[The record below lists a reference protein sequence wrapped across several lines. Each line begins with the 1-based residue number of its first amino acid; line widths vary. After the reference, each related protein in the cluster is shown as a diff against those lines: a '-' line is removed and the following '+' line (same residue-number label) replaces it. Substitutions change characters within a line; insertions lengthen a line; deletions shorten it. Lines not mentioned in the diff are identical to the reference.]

1 MQPFNLE
8 QANLFRQQ
16 LGLFNPSDKPSK
28 PTLLS
33 EHYLDFYRLPRAEFY
48 GGPTLGT
55 LNVNDNSIFC
65 AAWRP
70 TNAKAT
76 ALLVHGYMDHLGL
89 YKHLINFLLSQKIAV
104 VCFDLPGHGL
114 STGESGHS
122 KNFVNYTDV
131 LKQLI
136 EICRQHLPAPLHG
149 LGQSMGGAI
158 LLKHLI
164 NHSSHSGYPFDTLNL
179 FAPLLYP
186 KAWSTSRIFLPLIK
200 PFKKSIKRVFRPSS
214 YDQSFL
220 DFLRYKDP
228 LQPLTIPVTWLGAVD
243 IWIREFETSQGSDFP
258 VNLIQGSAD
267 KTLDWQHNTEVF
279 KEKLPNLHLCMID
292 RANHHLVNETESL
305 RCDIFDAIKL

>member
-8 QANLFRQQ
+8 QANLFKQQ

-33 EHYLDFYRLPRAEFY
+33 EHYLDFYGLPRAESN

-55 LNVNDNSIFC
+55 LNDNNRSIFC

-70 TNAKAT
+70 ANARAT

-114 STGESGHS
+114 SAGESGHS
-122 KNFVNYTDV
+122 KNFANYTDT
-131 LKQLI
+131 LEQLI
-136 EICRQHLPAPLHG
+136 EICQQHFPTPLHG

-164 NHSSHSGYPFDTLNL
+164 NHSSGTDYPFNTLNL

-186 KAWSTSRIFLPLIK
+186 KAWSTSRIFLPFIK

-214 YDQSFL
+214 YDQEFL
-220 DFLRYKDP
+220 DFLRYRDP
-228 LQPLTIPVTWLGAVD
+228 LQPLSIPITWLVAVEG
-243 IWIREFETSQGSDFP
+243 WVREFEASAGSDFP
-258 VNLIQGSAD
+258 VNLIQGNAD
-267 KTLDWQHNTEVF
+267 KTLDWEYSLKGF
-279 KEKLPNLHLCMID
+279 KSKLPNLNLCMID
-292 RANHHLVNETESL
+292 RANHHMVNEIEPL
-305 RCDIFDAIKL
+305 RSEIFAAINL